1 MVGIL
6 RVEVDFPQVVGIPQV
21 VGTPLQ
27 LVVGIPQGAG
37 NLLAVGSHLMVGIP
51 PVEEGI
57 PLVEAEDY
65 QQEEGIPLVE
75 EEDYQQEEGI
85 PFVVEGKTLGVL
97 VVGWEGL
104 QSLVEH

>member
-1 MVGIL
+1 VVGIL

-65 QQEEGIPLVE
+65 QQEEGIP
-75 EEDYQQEEGI
+75 
-85 PFVVEGKTLGVL
+85 FVVEGKTLGVL